1 MRSKNVLIISELQAD
16 HHTLT
21 AALGRAVP
29 ERFTVTNANTLE
41 RPVEALIDKANDA
54 VILAYAPE
62 TDYLLRLAA
71 KNAIPTP
78 ILVLLDHPTPSLI
91 EKIKGFGAMDY
102 LIRGQIH
109 DDLLHRIIDYSIE
122 LKSAKHKIALLS
134 NQDTLTGAL
143 NRTGFRAHISRAVER
158 SERNRVKAALLY
170 IDIDGFTT
178 INEQYGEAA
187 GDHVVQVVSKRL
199 AAKKRNTDSVARIGP
214 DQFAVVL
221 EDVQG
226 DENVEMIAR
235 KMLSAVSEMITVGDQ
250 QITVTA
256 SIGASIC
263 PDHGTQYEDLFD
275 CAEKAMVQAKSVPGS
290 TVFVYADKLQMNPA
304 SQTSLAVDLRHALRR
319 RQFVLHY
326 QPQIELQNHT
336 VAGLEAL
343 IRWDHPERG
352 MIRPDEFLPLA
363 EDMGLMQGIGYWVIE
378 EAAQAANWLFSE
390 GLEEIEIAVNI
401 SFNQFRDERFT
412 EVVREIISKTG
423 VDAKHLEFELTETS
437 VLRNP
442 KEAKQVMDELRE
454 LGIRFSLDDFG
465 TGYSQLS
472 HISDLPISALKIDKS
487 FVSELP
493 GNKGQAGICMA
504 LMAFARELDLT
515 VVAEGAET
523 LEQVQFL
530 TTHLCHQV
538 QGYFYSPALPL
549 DSVPR
554 FIQEQMVHTA
564 T

>member
-1 MRSKNVLIISELQAD
+1 MSSKNVLIISELQAD

-29 ERFTVTNANTLE
+29 QRFTVSCANTLE

-71 KNAIPTP
+71 KHDIPTP
-78 ILVLLDHPTPSLI
+78 IIVLIDKHTPSLV
-91 EKIKGFGAMDY
+91 EKLKSFGAMDF
-102 LIRGQIH
+102 LVRGQIH
-109 DDLLHRIIDYSIE
+109 DDLLHRIIDYSID
-122 LKSAKHKIALLS
+122 LKHANHKISLLS

-143 NRTGFRAHISRAVER
+143 NRTGFRAHIRRAVER
-158 SERNRVKAALLY
+158 SERNNVKAALLY
-170 IDIDGFTT
+170 IDIDGFNA

-187 GDHVVQVVSKRL
+187 GDHLVQVISKRL
-199 AAKKRNTDSVARIGP
+199 AAKKRNTDSVARIGA

-221 EDVQG
+221 EDIHAE
-226 DENVEMIAR
+226 ENVEMIAR
-235 KMLSAVSEMITVGDQ
+235 KMLSTISEVITVADQ
-250 QITVTA
+250 QLAVTA

-290 TVFVYADKLQMNPA
+290 TVFIYADKLQLNPA
-304 SQTSLAVDLRHALRR
+304 SQASLAVDLRHALRR
-319 RQFVLHY
+319 GQFVLHF

-336 VAGLEAL
+336 VVGLEAL

-352 MIRPDEFLPLA
+352 MVRPDEFLPMA

-378 EAAQAANWLFSE
+378 QAATACNWLAQE
-390 GLEEIEIAVNI
+390 GLDHIEVAVNI
-401 SFNQFRDERFT
+401 SFNQFRDEKFT
-412 EVVREIISKTG
+412 DVVREIINKTG
-423 VDAKHLEFELTETS
+423 VDANRLEFELTETS

-442 KEAKQVMDELRE
+442 KEAKHVMDALRD
-454 LGIRFSLDDFG
+454 LGICFSLDDFG

-472 HISDLPISALKIDKS
+472 HISDLPITALKIDQS

-493 GNKGQAGICMA
+493 GNKNQAGICMA

-523 LEQVQFL
+523 QEQVQFL
-530 TTHLCHQV
+530 TAHLCHQV
-538 QGYFYSPALPL
+538 QGYFYSPAIPL

-554 FIQEQMVHTA
+554 FVQEQMVQTA